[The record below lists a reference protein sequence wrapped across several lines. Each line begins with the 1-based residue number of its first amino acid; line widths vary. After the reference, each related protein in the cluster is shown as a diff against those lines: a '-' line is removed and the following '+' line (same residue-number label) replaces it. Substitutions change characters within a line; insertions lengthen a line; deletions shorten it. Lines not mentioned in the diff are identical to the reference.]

1 MHVACQNASH
11 HRRSGT
17 GGCRVGVFD
26 ASPRHGARLSR
37 VRVSPLYLQRVLVL
51 TLPLYQQDRAPS
63 HGLRYCAATCEGLH
77 YQASR
82 NVQGN
87 GSQMCMFVGWGPNH
101 HWTKRC
107 QAHLHQIFDNAF
119 LYNQEDSDICRQA
132 ARLRGLANDWLD
144 GGAVPDAPPYEPDVK
159 PTSAASAAS
168 DASDDSDGEGDNS
181 QSDGD
186 DSDDGDSPMASRR
199 RTSRA
204 RRSRDRPQR
213 RTRRRRGRVASAE
226 AASPEPTVRNTAVP
240 ARRRSSRARRA
251 VHVQPPEDDSASGGD
266 SGSGGNAS
274 DDDDDFMTNR
284 RPTKRQRNA
293 RTRATATSRAGR
305 RASRTAAAATTAAT
319 AATASASRASR
330 AAARATRASMRRGA
344 AATQPEPVEQSSR
357 RSRSRRAVRRR

>member
-1 MHVACQNASH
+1 M
-11 HRRSGT
+11 
-17 GGCRVGVFD
+17 
-26 ASPRHGARLSR
+26 
-37 VRVSPLYLQRVLVL
+37 RVSPLYLQRVLVL

-159 PTSAASAAS
+159 PTPAASATS
-168 DASDDSDGEGDNS
+168 DASDDGDGEGGNS

-274 DDDDDFMTNR
+274 DDDDFMTNR

-357 RSRSRRAVRRR
+357 RSRSRRVVRRR